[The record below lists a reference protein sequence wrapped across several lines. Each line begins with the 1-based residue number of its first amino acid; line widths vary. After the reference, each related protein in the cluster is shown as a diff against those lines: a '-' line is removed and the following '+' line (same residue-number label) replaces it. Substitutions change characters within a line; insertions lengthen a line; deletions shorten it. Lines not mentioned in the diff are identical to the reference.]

1 MALSIPSPDPHPRIV
16 SPVAELSD
24 ETAEAIFA
32 TFPDATG
39 FYLLINGLLQLMVPD
54 HFDYETK
61 LPALPR
67 SFGGLKVSFIAQSL
81 YPTANSTV
89 TATSVTSGEQ
99 KEAGIAVS
107 QQPLATRYDSVTNA
121 FRSLHGG
128 TVRAI
133 VDSSRDKDRR
143 FDGRIGVFVSPHFDP
158 TQLYATAPTHN
169 FTDAVAA
176 SKTISLN
183 SGDWTRAI
191 RPTLVPTGKYQLG
204 EIARVY
210 DPSPQTFPLGFAHDI
225 SLVKVTQVHMPL
237 TTTPTTTTPSL
248 TWMDRREW
256 ADIKYN
262 SRNLALLQSGHD
274 VEEAKS
280 IGIVESR
287 CQMVGQGIFRLQQ
300 QSRRRRLFGSSG
312 IPNNGASRD
321 ELDGWTSLV
330 ARSILFRVRQD
341 GAGAPRGSTTKSG
354 DAWQSGTPVCVVRED
369 GTLSGII
376 KIAGFASFAQPVSDV
391 QRYELEGD
399 KLYKRLQEGRV
410 AFYGAFQ
417 IPTEL
422 REGYKIV

>member
-1 MALSIPSPDPHPRIV
+1 
-16 SPVAELSD
+16 
-24 ETAEAIFA
+24 
-32 TFPDATG
+32 
-39 FYLLINGLLQLMVPD
+39 
-54 HFDYETK
+54 
-61 LPALPR
+61 
-67 SFGGLKVSFIAQSL
+67 
-81 YPTANSTV
+81 
-89 TATSVTSGEQ
+89 
-99 KEAGIAVS
+99 
-107 QQPLATRYDSVTNA
+107 
-121 FRSLHGG
+121 
-128 TVRAI
+128 
-133 VDSSRDKDRR
+133 
-143 FDGRIGVFVSPHFDP
+143 VSPHFDP
-158 TQLYATAPTHN
+158 TQLYATAPTHI

-191 RPTLVPTGKYQLG
+191 RPTLVPTGKYQVSSLSLLDFQRRYINTGMLIQLG

-237 TTTPTTTTPSL
+237 TTTPTTTTTTTTPSL

-341 GAGAPRGSTTKSG
+341 GAGAPRGSTTRSG
-354 DAWQSGTPVCVVRED
+354 DACQSGTPVCVIRED
-369 GTLSGII
+369 GTLPGTI

-417 IPTEL
+417 VPTEL